1 MGLYQNIT
9 NQELPCLLRVCYDEN
24 RGDMEATVH
33 DLETFDLMLGVIKMR
48 SLINKFNGRK
58 KHHYHQ
64 VLESIITR

>member
-1 MGLYQNIT
+1 MGMYQNIT

-24 RGDMEATVH
+24 GGDMEATAH
-33 DLETFDLMLGVIKMR
+33 DIETIDHMLGVIKMR

-58 KHHYHQ
+58 KYHYRQ